1 MDFVAVKKVF
11 YILLLLFSG
20 LKGFSFHIVGGE
32 MVYDD
37 LGGGNY
43 RMTLKVYRDCFGGG
57 SAFDGDQNG
66 PTAWLTVY
74 DVNNESVGIYDI
86 GSPVITHVPP
96 LFYNACVQ
104 TPNSVCIEE
113 GVYTYTLNLPP
124 KTGGYTLV
132 YQRCCRNSI
141 IGNLLNPSEQ
151 GSTYFAHIPGPEDAI
166 ANNSPRFAKFPP
178 IYICKNV
185 PLNFDHSAMDPDGDQ
200 LVYSLCAP
208 YAGLDGC
215 CPSLVMS
222 APQTGSTCI
231 SPPVNCPQLAPPP
244 PYNNVTFVSP
254 YSGSYPID
262 ANPAFS
268 INQVTGQLVGTPT
281 LVGQYVVG
289 VCVQEYRNNILINT
303 HFRDFQFTVVN
314 CTVSVV
320 GAIANFT
327 QQCMGQDI
335 QFTNQSVNNSSTPV
349 YHWDF
354 GVPGINTD
362 TSNVFSPFYSYPDT
376 GIYILTLLV
385 NPGRACT
392 DTLKKTI
399 YAYPPLDIKFARP
412 DRQCFSSNSFS
423 FNATGTFVPQSTTF
437 FWDFGPYASPTN
449 SGIKTPTGIHFTQGG
464 LFFVKLK
471 AKQFACRD
479 SFIDSIRV
487 LKKPKAKINNL
498 LNGLCDPALVGFSNG
513 STSDLPL
520 SYAWQFSDGK
530 TSNDF
535 EPTHQFSPAGIYSA
549 MLTVKTTSLCSD
561 TSMTMLSNIIVHPK
575 PIAHFTLS
583 TKETSVF
590 DPTVAIRSL
599 ASDDAL
605 KSTFYF
611 GDGSSSQQISETHEY
626 STYGDYRITQVVI
639 NGFGCVD
646 SVSETFRVLPE
657 FRYWIPNCF
666 TPDDNA
672 KNDFFMPVTIGV
684 SNYEF
689 QIFDRWGEN
698 IYRSTSPEEGWNGKF
713 RGLDSPQGIYIW
725 KLSFKNIVTNKT
737 EVHLGNVTLLR
748 NP

>member
-1 MDFVAVKKVF
+1 MK
-11 YILLLLFSG
+11 I
-20 LKGFSFHIVGGE
+20 
-32 MVYDD
+32 
-37 LGGGNY
+37 
-43 RMTLKVYRDCFGGG
+43 YRDC
-57 SAFDGDQNG
+57 SSLY
-66 PTAWLTVY
+66 PTADLDGTPGNPNPALVS
-74 DVNNESVGIYDI
+74 VLNSLNETVGIFDF
-86 GSPVITHVPP
+86 GSPTVTKVPP
-96 LFYNACVQ
+96 AFSNPCIE
-104 TPNSVCIEE
+104 TPTFVCIQE
-113 GVYTYTLNLPP
+113 GVYVDTLDLPP
-124 KTGGYTLV
+124 IPGGYTII
-132 YQRCCRNSI
+132 YQKCCRNASI
-141 IGNLLNPSEQ
+141 LNLVNSGLE
-151 GSTYFAHIPGPEDAI
+151 GSTYYTVIPGPEDAPI
-166 ANNSPRFAKFPP
+166 NNSPRFKTFPP
-178 IYICKNV
+178 IYICKDVNFV
-185 PLNFDHSAMDPDGDQ
+185 FDHSALDPDGDQ
-200 LVYSLCAP
+200 LVYSLSP
-208 YAGLDGC
+208 PFEGLDPC
-215 CPSLVMS
+215 CPSLNTIPVSFS
-222 APQTGSTCI
+222 ACI
-231 SPPVNCPQLAPPP
+231 SPPPSCPSVASPP
-244 PYNNVTFVSP
+244 PYASVIFSSP
-254 YSGSYPID
+254 YSGSYPI
-262 ANPAFS
+262 ASNPAFS
-268 INQVTGQLVGTPT
+268 INPVTGQLSGTPT
-281 LVGQYVVG
+281 LSAQYVVG
-289 VCVQEYRNNILINT
+289 IRVDEYRNNKLINS

-314 CTVSVV
+314 CTVSVL

-605 KSTFYF
+605 KNTFYF

-646 SVSETFRVLPE
+646 SVSEIFRVLPE